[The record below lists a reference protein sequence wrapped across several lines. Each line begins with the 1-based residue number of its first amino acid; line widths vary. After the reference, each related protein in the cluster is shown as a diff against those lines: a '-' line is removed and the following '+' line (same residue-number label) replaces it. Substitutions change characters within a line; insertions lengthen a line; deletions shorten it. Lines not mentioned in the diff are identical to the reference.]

1 MTFIKT
7 LNTQTEKHKSLGS
20 LGQNEFDL
28 VLLPTG
34 WLDCT
39 IIHEAQILL
48 GAVNKSIKG
57 FQRPTLGP
65 VRQFD
70 IVSSDF
76 VQLLHV
82 NNNHWVCVSPIN
94 WTSGY
99 VNLMDSLSNS
109 VIPQEI
115 TQLVENLLGPR
126 YKGINQLPVQ
136 QQGNGSDCGVFAI
149 AFATCLVY
157 GRNPSQ
163 AHFDIPRMRPH
174 LLKCLK
180 AHSIELFPTI

>member
-7 LNTQTEKHKSLGS
+7 LNTQTQGS

-28 VLLPTG
+28 ILLPTG

-48 GAVNKSIKG
+48 AAVNKSIKG

-82 NNNHWVCVSPIN
+82 NNNHRVCVSPIN
-94 WTSGY
+94 CILGY
-99 VNLMDSLSNS
+99 VNLMDSLTRFCDTTTRGAGAFCQAELCH
-109 VIPQEI
+109 P
-115 TQLVENLLGPR
+115 LL
-126 YKGINQLPVQ
+126 LETVQ
-136 QQGNGSDCGVFAI
+136 QKYKRKIGFSKW
-149 AFATCLVY
+149 
-157 GRNPSQ
+157 R
-163 AHFDIPRMRPH
+163 RKM
-174 LLKCLK
+174 
-180 AHSIELFPTI
+180 